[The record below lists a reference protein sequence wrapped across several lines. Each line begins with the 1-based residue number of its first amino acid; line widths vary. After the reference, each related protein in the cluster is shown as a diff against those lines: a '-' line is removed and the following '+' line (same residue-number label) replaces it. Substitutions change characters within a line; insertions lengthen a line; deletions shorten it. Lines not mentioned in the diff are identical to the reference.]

1 MNLQFILS
9 IFQIII
15 SIALIA
21 AILLQ
26 QRSAGGS
33 AIFGGGGGGAAYHK
47 KRGFEKI
54 LFISTIVLSTLFV
67 LSSFT
72 NLLI

>member
-1 MNLQFILS
+1 MELFLS
-9 IFQIII
+9 IFQIAI
-15 SIALIA
+15 SVFLIT

-33 AIFGGGGGGAAYHK
+33 ALFGGGGAAYYQ

-54 LFISTIVLSTLFV
+54 LYIATIVLSILFLV
-67 LSSFT
+67 SSFI